1 MGTWLFPIAMGQER
15 IAVSQTPTPGGS
27 LSAVTDKYGSH
38 LALSR
43 AAAKHFNV
51 SYGTVPPPGARC
63 HLAR

>member
-1 MGTWLFPIAMGQER
+1 MEQER

-51 SYGTVPPPGARC
+51 SYGTVPPSAPVAI
-63 HLAR
+63 